1 MVLQCHSGVDVVLRW
16 IKMGLWH
23 KKECPGYSLVMKEAR
38 CLRGS
43 ELLVSGDVPCHWE
56 AGDLATLSG

>member
-43 ELLVSGDVPCHWE
+43 ELLVSG
-56 AGDLATLSG
+56 GM